1 MLHHQKERNVNTEN
15 GKEMTMAIDGKHVEF
30 VRKDSICPTYS
41 PRKEGPWEIGKAYF
55 VRTVTMAIHGILVD
69 VTPQEL
75 VFVGAAWI
83 ADTGRFHNFI
93 TGAADP
99 SEIEP
104 FPRESPVIV
113 GRGALVD
120 AVRRDGAFGAQT

>member
-1 MLHHQKERNVNTEN
+1 MSDKT
-15 GKEMTMAIDGKHVEF
+15 GKEMTMVIDGKPVDF
-30 VRKDSICPTYS
+30 VRKDSIGPMYEA
-41 PRKEGPWEIGKAYF
+41 RKEGPWEIGKAYF
-55 VRTVTMAIHGILVD
+55 VRTVTMAIHGVLVE

-75 VFVGAAWI
+75 IFVGAAWI
-83 ADTGRFHNFI
+83 ADTGRFHDFV
-93 TGAADP
+93 TGKSDP

-120 AVRRDGAFGAQT
+120 AVRRDGTFGAQK

>member
-1 MLHHQKERNVNTEN
+1 MSTGNETTLT
-15 GKEMTMAIDGKHVEF
+15 IDGTPVDF
-30 VRKDSICPTYS
+30 IRRDAVAPAWVT
-41 PRKEGPWEIGKAYF
+41 RKEGPWEIGKAYF
-55 VRTVTMAIHGILVD
+55 VRTVTMAIHGVLVD

-83 ADTGRFHNFI
+83 ADTGRFHQFV
-93 TGAADP
+93 TGASDP

-113 GRGALVD
+113 GRGALID
-120 AVRRDGAFGAQT
+120 AVRRDGAFEAQK